1 MKIGMR
7 GGHDF
12 LLRKKKHVTCAYRRT
27 LIRYVV
33 PLSLVSLAEPKKKEK
48 KTSFYKLRKK

>member
-1 MKIGMR
+1 MR

-33 PLSLVSLAEPKKKEK
+33 PLSLVSLAEQKEK
-48 KTSFYKLRKK
+48 KKSTSSYNLRKNQN